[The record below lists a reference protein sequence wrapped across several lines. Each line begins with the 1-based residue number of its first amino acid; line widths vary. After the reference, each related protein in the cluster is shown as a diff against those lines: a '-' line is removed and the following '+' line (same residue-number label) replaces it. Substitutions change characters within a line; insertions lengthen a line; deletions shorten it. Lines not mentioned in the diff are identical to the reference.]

1 MKRNLLL
8 TVSVLALTCGSAMAA
23 DLGRGGLK
31 DGADYDAGGSPAI
44 WTGWTVTGSVGIANQ
59 EYENRRSITGEG
71 GFFKNDKKGAD
82 RITEDGSYCHK
93 NGNDADDFSG
103 DVAPIGYH
111 CPDGFYKKTVN
122 DEAEIAHFGADD
134 TANDV
139 RYETPLAAIDF
150 LRRETF
156 DTSGLQGGLEV
167 GRRIQSGN
175 FVFEVALGGN
185 LDAGDGDRSSFDTV
199 HAVTVDP
206 KGSFG
211 GPYPIDTD
219 DFALTGHA
227 TQEVSKN
234 YDLYAVLRAGA
245 ALGSDQRLLIS
256 GGVGIVS
263 GSFNLKGSHVF
274 DGDTDGLFTT
284 RYDEDDNAIGLLVE
298 LSAKYKLAKNWD
310 AGVIGTYKDLGTVS
324 AGSSA
329 SQDFAFNEEGTKGVY
344 ARVNDRHSADVDEWA
359 IKGTLTYTFDE

>member
-1 MKRNLLL
+1 MKRRLLL
-8 TVSVLALTCGSAMAA
+8 SASLLALISSSAMAA

-31 DGADYDAGGSPAI
+31 DGPGYDAGGSPAI

-71 GFFKNDKKGAD
+71 GFFRQDTKG
-82 RITEDGSYCHK
+82 EDGKTACEHK
-93 NGNDADDFSG
+93 PETENYGWCGTDF
-103 DVAPIGYH
+103 
-111 CPDGFYKKTVN
+111 T
-122 DEAEIAHFGADD
+122 ADD
-134 TANDV
+134 TANPV

-175 FVFEVALGGN
+175 FVFEIALGGN

-199 HAVTVDP
+199 HAVTIDP
-206 KGSFG
+206 KGNFG

-310 AGVIGTYKDLGTVS
+310 AGVIGTYKDFGTVS

-329 SQDFAFNEEGTKGVY
+329 SKDLANEDGSAGLY

-359 IKGTLTYTFDE
+359 VKGTLTYTFDE